1 MGSLIRKFAK
11 AKKQLSERRKKEKI
25 ARPDTDAMISKTNL
39 MVFRLMMAAFF
50 LFAIVLSGRA
60 PNRGP
65 KLPEGFCEYGDVTAT
80 TGECM
85 CHWQHKDGCVG
96 SGCEYQMGLS
106 FYHYS
111 CKDCRCVKEP

>member
-11 AKKQLSERRKKEKI
+11 AKKQLSEQKKKEKI
-25 ARPDTDAMISKTNL
+25 ARPDTDAMISKSTL

-65 KLPEGFCEYGDVTAT
+65 KLPEGVRSCLLPVVLLIAFDPF
-80 TGECM
+80 
-85 CHWQHKDGCVG
+85 VG
-96 SGCEYQMGLS
+96 SR
-106 FYHYS
+106 F
-111 CKDCRCVKEP
+111 R